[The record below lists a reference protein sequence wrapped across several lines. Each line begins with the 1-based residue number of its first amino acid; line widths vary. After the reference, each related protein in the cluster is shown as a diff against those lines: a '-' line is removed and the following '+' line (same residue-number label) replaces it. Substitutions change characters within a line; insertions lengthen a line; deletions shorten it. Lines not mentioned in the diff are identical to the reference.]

1 MAFSLTTEL
10 YGIFSAANQFFLPTT
25 TTILDPKEI
34 ARQLFPAREVD
45 ISQSADVHTPLAAAR
60 EVDIRQIA
68 GVHTTLGAARL
79 SLSHNKGDS
88 IQLCRSLKQV
98 MAGRRLTYCVDETE
112 LNPTESQQ
120 SITMCPL
127 QADQDPGHDS
137 ILFIITREGDSN
149 LRWAVEKN
157 HADILAEWLA
167 ANNDAAAVSTA
178 AAPPTAPA
186 AAPPTAGDSG
196 LRAPLLGE
204 AAITNQPD
212 AVPVGSCLGTG
223 DPTGDGK
230 KSCSYLPCC

>member
-1 MAFSLTTEL
+1 M
-10 YGIFSAANQFFLPTT
+10 
-25 TTILDPKEI
+25 
-34 ARQLFPAREVD
+34 
-45 ISQSADVHTPLAAAR
+45 H
-60 EVDIRQIA
+60 
-68 GVHTTLGAARL
+68 
-79 SLSHNKGDS
+79 
-88 IQLCRSLKQV
+88 
-98 MAGRRLTYCVDETE
+98 
-112 LNPTESQQ
+112 
-120 SITMCPL
+120 PL
-127 QADQDPGHDS
+127 QGNQNPGHDS

-204 AAITNQPD
+204 SAITNQPD

-230 KSCSYLPCC
+230 KSFSCLPCC